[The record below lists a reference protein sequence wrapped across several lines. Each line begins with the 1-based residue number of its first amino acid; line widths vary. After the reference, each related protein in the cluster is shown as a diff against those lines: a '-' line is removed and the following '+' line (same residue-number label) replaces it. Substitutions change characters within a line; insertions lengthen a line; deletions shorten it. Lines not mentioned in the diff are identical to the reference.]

1 MTTHNHI
8 QLLRESL
15 QASVDALHRCRACEI
30 KESYLDDYVSLD
42 WLKWRG
48 GGLELTTTGENI
60 CRQELVRLP

>member
-30 KESYLDDYVSLD
+30 QESYLDDYVSLD

-48 GGLELTTTGENI
+48 GGLELTATGENI